1 VNRAFVPLLVWATL
15 LTVLAA
21 VLWVWSADHLPPA
34 IFSAAAGV
42 AWFVG
47 IYAVSRPGKRPRLR
61 VGPPELDLSFSS
73 VLVALAVAMLVL
85 GALVG
90 EWLILIGAGVLVAGL
105 IGVVRELRAERR
117 YR

>member
-1 VNRAFVPLLVWATL
+1 MSRAAVPLLVWATL

-42 AWFVG
+42 AWLVG
-47 IYAVSRPGKRPRLR
+47 LYAVLRPGRRPRLR
-61 VGPPELDLSFSS
+61 VRPELDISFSS
-73 VLVALAVAMLVL
+73 VLVALAIAMLVL

-90 EWLILIGAGVLVAGL
+90 EWLVLIGAGALVAGL
-105 IGVVRELRAERR
+105 IGVARELRAERR